1 MREVV
6 RMKEALENILS
17 HLKVMDS
24 RTAIK
29 TLKKFGLWGIL
40 PERIQ
45 YGISTYKTE
54 YWVLEAYKYLREVY
68 RAYIEREDER
78 KRNPLKKYGIDIL

>member
-6 RMKEALENILS
+6 NLNRM
-17 HLKVMDS
+17 DP

-45 YGISTYKTE
+45 YGISTYKTP
-54 YWVLEAYKYLREVY
+54 YWVREAYKYLREVY

-78 KRNPLKKYGIDIL
+78 KRNPLKDYMDVL